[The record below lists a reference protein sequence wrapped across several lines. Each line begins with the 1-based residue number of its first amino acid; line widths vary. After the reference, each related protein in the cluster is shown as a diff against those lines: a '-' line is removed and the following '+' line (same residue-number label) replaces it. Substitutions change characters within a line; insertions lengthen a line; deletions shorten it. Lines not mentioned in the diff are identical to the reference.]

1 MTNATLITRDQI
13 EKIQDAAKK
22 NQFTIQ
28 DADHEQILKKLDNS
42 LKGSRSLVPS

>member
-22 NQFTIQ
+22 ISSPFRMLIMN
-28 DADHEQILKKLDNS
+28 KS
-42 LKGSRSLVPS
+42 